1 MLLCGILFWHV
12 LKKHLI
18 LTFNYAIRH
27 SEGIFCAKLYAV
39 RRWNKEKNVYMNL
52 KMGKRLKQ
60 PKKVCCTGI
69 ILKNFF
75 YGKKEN
81 LILIQCYS
89 VFMEGIRGISAIEKA
104 LWGYFTHFIL
114 MFHFHTLWNHH
125 RARSFLLT
133 FSLDMEMEHWREMG

>member
-1 MLLCGILFWHV
+1 MLLDDGIR
-12 LKKHLI
+12 K
-18 LTFNYAIRH
+18 
-27 SEGIFCAKLYAV
+27 
-39 RRWNKEKNVYMNL
+39 KNVYMNL

-104 LWGYFTHFIL
+104 L
-114 MFHFHTLWNHH
+114 
-125 RARSFLLT
+125 
-133 FSLDMEMEHWREMG
+133 